1 MKTPL
6 DLWEEIGAISEEELP
21 LVLTKLFSFYDT
33 KLANDPQDRE
43 ALEFF
48 KNLSS
53 AISQTLECNL
63 NRR

>member
-1 MKTPL
+1 MKTSL

-21 LVLTKLFSFYDT
+21 HVMTKLFSMYET
-33 KLANDPQDRE
+33 KLVNDPENSE

-48 KNLSS
+48 KNLST
-53 AISQTLECNL
+53 AIDQTNECNL